1 MSGAVSGSGGT
12 EARRSGEE
20 VFAER
25 QMREQEESMGIR
37 KVSLLGAVAAAAIF
51 AAFGAGAKEAK
62 TIGLA
67 VANLQANFFNQ
78 IKEAVEAEGAAK
90 GVKIITVDAKGDA
103 ATQVN
108 QIQDLLAQNIDALI
122 YIPAGA
128 TAAAVPVKAARA
140 AGVPVINVDRNADGA
155 PGDTFIATD
164 SVNSAKEVCTWIAKQ
179 AGGKGEMLII
189 HGQKG
194 TTPEVDRSKGCAEA
208 LKAFPDIK
216 IVGQLWSEGWHQDE
230 GFKLTQ
236 DLLQAHPEVDIVW
249 GQADALALGAAQ
261 AVKVANPDH
270 KIWVAGFDGDT
281 AALTALRDGVFDV
294 TATQQTQKMGRMAV
308 DSAIDLVA
316 GNKLPAEQLQGA
328 TLTTKDNVDGFIAK
342 HP

>member
-1 MSGAVSGSGGT
+1 MLTRYA
-12 EARRSGEE
+12 AL
-20 VFAER
+20 FAATAALA
-25 QMREQEESMGIR
+25 
-37 KVSLLGAVAAAAIF
+37 LLGPVEASH
-51 AAFGAGAKEAK
+51 AKEAK
-62 TIGLA
+62 KIGLA

-78 IKEAVEAEGAAK
+78 IKQSVEAYAGEK
-90 GVKIITVDAKGDA
+90 GITVITVDAKGDA
-103 ATQVN
+103 ATQVS

-140 AGVPVINVDRNADGA
+140 AGVPVVNIDRNAEGA

-164 SVNSAKEVCTWIAKQ
+164 SVTSARQVCDYIAKQ

-194 TTPEVDRSKGCAEA
+194 TTPEVDRSKGCGEA
-208 LKAFPDIK
+208 LKNYPDVK
-216 IVGQLWSEGWHQDE
+216 VVGELWSEGWHQDE

-236 DLLQAHPEVDIVW
+236 DLLQSHPNVSIIF

-270 KIWVAGFDGDT
+270 RIWVAGFDGDT
-281 AALTALRDGVFDV
+281 AALVALKQGVFDV
-294 TATQQTQKMGRMAV
+294 TATQQTQKMGRMGV
-308 DSAIDLVA
+308 DSAIALVA
-316 GNKLPAEQLQGA
+316 GQKPPAEQLQDA
-328 TLTTKDNVDGFIAK
+328 TLTTKDNVDQFIAK

>member
-1 MSGAVSGSGGT
+1 MTG
-12 EARRSGEE
+12 
-20 VFAER
+20 
-25 QMREQEESMGIR
+25 R
-37 KVSLLGAVAAAAIF
+37 KLSLF
-51 AAFGAGAKEAK
+51 AATAIVAMVASFGAQAKEAK
-62 TIGLA
+62 KIGLA

-78 IKEAVEAEGAAK
+78 IKESVEAEGAAK

-108 QIQDLLAQNIDALI
+108 QIQDLIAQNIDALI

-140 AGVPVINVDRNADGA
+140 AQIPVVNIDRNADGA

-164 SVNSAKEVCTWIAKQ
+164 SVDSAKAVCDWIAKK
-179 AGGKGEMLII
+179 AGGKGEMVII

-194 TTPEVDRSKGCAEA
+194 TTPEVDRSKGCGEA
-208 LKAFPDIK
+208 LKNYPDIK
-216 IVGQLWSEGWHQDE
+216 VVGELWSEQWHQDE
-230 GFKLTQ
+230 GFKLAQ
-236 DLLQAHPEVDIVW
+236 DLLQAHPKTSIIF

-261 AVKVANPDH
+261 AVKVANMDH
-270 KIWVAGFDGDT
+270 HVYVAGFDGDT
-281 AALTALRDGVFDV
+281 AALKALSEGVFDV
-294 TATQQTQKMGRMAV
+294 TATQQTQKMGRMGV

-316 GNKLPAEQLQGA
+316 GKKLPAEQLQDA
-328 TLTTKDNVDGFIAK
+328 TLTTKDNVAGFIEK

>member
-1 MSGAVSGSGGT
+1 LTIPAKNFV
-12 EARRSGEE
+12 
-20 VFAER
+20 ER
-25 QMREQEESMGIR
+25 QIWEQEESMGIC
-37 KVSLLGAVAAAAIF
+37 KVSLLAAVAAVAMVAG
-51 AAFGAGAKEAK
+51 FGADAKEAK
-62 TIGLA
+62 KIGLA

-78 IKEAVEAEGAAK
+78 IKESVEAAAGEK
-90 GVKIITVDAKGDA
+90 GIKVITVDAKGDA

-108 QIQDLLAQNIDALI
+108 QIQDLIAQNVDALI

-140 AGVPVINVDRNADGA
+140 AGIPVVNIDRNADGA
-155 PGDTFIATD
+155 PGDTFIATN
-164 SVNSAKEVCTWIAKQ
+164 SVDSAKEVCTWIAKQ

-208 LKAFPDIK
+208 LKGFPDIK
-216 IVGQLWSEGWHQDE
+216 IVGELWSEGWHQDE

-236 DLLQAHPEVDIVW
+236 DLLQAHPKVSIVW

-270 KIWVAGFDGDT
+270 RIWVAGFDGDT
-281 AALTALRDGVFDV
+281 AALKALKEGVFDV
-294 TATQQTQKMGRMAV
+294 TATQQTQKMGRMGV

-316 GNKLPAEQLQGA
+316 GKKPPAEQLQDA
-328 TLTTKDNVDGFIAK
+328 TLTTKENVEGFIAK

>member
-1 MSGAVSGSGGT
+1 
-12 EARRSGEE
+12 
-20 VFAER
+20 
-25 QMREQEESMGIR
+25 MGFR
-37 KVSLLGAVAAAAIF
+37 KASLLAAVAALAIG
-51 AAFGAGAKEAK
+51 AAFSAEAKEAK

-78 IKEAVEAEGAAK
+78 IKESVEAEGAAK
-90 GVKIITVDAKGDA
+90 GIKIITVDAKGDA

-108 QIQDLLAQNIDALI
+108 QIQDLLAQNIDAL
-122 YIPAGA
+122 
-128 TAAAVPVKAARA
+128 
-140 AGVPVINVDRNADGA
+140 
-155 PGDTFIATD
+155 TFIATD
-164 SVNSAKEVCTWIAKQ
+164 SVASAKQVCAWIAKQ

-194 TTPEVDRSKGCAEA
+194 TTPEVDRTKGCAEA
-208 LKAFPDIK
+208 LKDFPDIK
-216 IVGQLWSEGWHQDE
+216 IVGQLWSEQWHQDE
-230 GFKLTQ
+230 GFKLAQ
-236 DLLQAHPEVDIVW
+236 DLLQAHPKVDIIW

-270 KIWVAGFDGDT
+270 RIWVAGFDGDT

-308 DSAIDLVA
+308 DSAIELVE
-316 GNKLPAEQLQGA
+316 GKKLPAEQLQDA
-328 TLTTKDNVDGFIAK
+328 TLTTKENVGGFIEK